1 MEKLKRLQ
9 GLKGVKGLNGSG
21 LMIAVYN
28 LLVRDKFKFLWTSQE
43 NTKWHADREMYRKAD
58 TDEK

>member
-28 LLVRDKFKFLWTSQE
+28 LLVRDKFKFL
-43 NTKWHADREMYRKAD
+43 
-58 TDEK
+58 